1 MSQPAFLPHAHPH
14 LQRQRHRLRD
24 RQAGARTGSRIR
36 MGTQAGTE
44 VQGTYLESRRDRTL
58 CCRSRRLEVNSIC
71 ARGDTGRQTC
81 QDRVDVSGTYV
92 PLKLS
97 FHLGEGGGEAGF
109 KFLESLRI
117 RGFCSG
123 RALRKIHN
131 TLYVCICGESGDRS
145 SHAARVRPPLLQLAC
160 CMHACI
166 RPFGPAPDPALPGRR
181 PGLAS
186 AAAAR
191 GRRPDA
197 CSRGAGASVA
207 RAGAYRDR
215 YRCSIE
221 AAAHV
226 NCIIMIIFLYPWC
239 LRLF

>member
-1 MSQPAFLPHAHPH
+1 MQKKTEKKSKRKQILRKETNKNNKNLKENKRKQKKTKQTANAE
-14 LQRQRHRLRD
+14 RD
-24 RQAGARTGSRIR
+24 RIQIFGIAP
-36 MGTQAGTE
+36 
-44 VQGTYLESRRDRTL
+44 D
-58 CCRSRRLEVNSIC
+58 
-71 ARGDTGRQTC
+71 
-81 QDRVDVSGTYV
+81 
-92 PLKLS
+92 P
-97 FHLGEGGGEAGF
+97 
-109 KFLESLRI
+109 
-117 RGFCSG
+117 GFCSG

-131 TLYVCICGESGDRS
+131 HYMYAYAANLVIEAATRRASGLRCCS
-145 SHAARVRPPLLQLAC
+145 WLAA

-186 AAAAR
+186 YSAAAAR

-207 RAGAYRDR
+207 RASADRDR